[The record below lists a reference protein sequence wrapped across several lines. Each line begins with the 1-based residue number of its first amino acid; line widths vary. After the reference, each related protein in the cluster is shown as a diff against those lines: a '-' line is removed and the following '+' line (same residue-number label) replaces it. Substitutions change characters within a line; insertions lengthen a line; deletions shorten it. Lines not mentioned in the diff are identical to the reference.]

1 MLKKTPDSLTPKSD
15 QKQAKSKQE
24 LAQLRKAMMKRS
36 NLSESKPM
44 VKLVNSKLI
53 ERLSSGKKPDID
65 IKEMR
70 KLTQKNFNKL
80 PEVQQRQ

>member
-1 MLKKTPDSLTPKSD
+1 
-15 QKQAKSKQE
+15 
-24 LAQLRKAMMKRS
+24 MMKRS